1 MSSEEW
7 KGTGNCRNCRRAA
20 YCHKRCGANKRRIRT
35 ITELSLLGA
44 AGKKQLQNAARHAHD
59 AKERLAKLREKNG
72 EDVSEDAV
80 DTMFERCKKLAMG
93 SKYSVAQIVGGIE
106 GMVCITGDS
115 TEDVLRK
122 IEEEYRSASADGY

>member
-44 AGKKQLQNAARHAHD
+44 AGKMQLQNAVKYAHD

-72 EDVSEDAV
+72 EDVSTEAV
-80 DTMFERCKKLAMG
+80 DTVFERCKKLAMG
-93 SKYSVAQIVGGIE
+93 SKYSVTQIVGGIE
-106 GMVCITGDS
+106 SMVYITGDS

>member
-1 MSSEEW
+1 M
-7 KGTGNCRNCRRAA
+7 
-20 YCHKRCGANKRRIRT
+20 
-35 ITELSLLGA
+35 SLLGA
-44 AGKKQLQNAARHAHD
+44 AGKMQLQNAVKYAHD

-72 EDVSEDAV
+72 EDVSTEAV
-80 DTMFERCKKLAMG
+80 DTVFERCKKLAMG

-106 GMVCITGDS
+106 SMVYITGDS

>member
-1 MSSEEW
+1 MSLEAW
-7 KGTGNCRNCRRAA
+7 KDTGNCRECRRAA

-44 AGKKQLQNAARHAHD
+44 AGKMQLQNAVKYAHD

-72 EDVSEDAV
+72 EDVSTEAV
-80 DTMFERCKKLAMG
+80 DTVFERCKKLAMG

-106 GMVCITGDS
+106 SMVYITGDS